1 MLLRGLGDSS
11 DSNKGLNAIN
21 ERLLLGEN
29 GDDSVSDEEGGEAKP
44 LSMKPKEYEGIRMDE
59 REEVE
64 EIKDSRFKSM

>member
-1 MLLRGLGDSS
+1 M
-11 DSNKGLNAIN
+11 N

-29 GDDSVSDEEGGEAKP
+29 GDDSVSDEEGGEAKL

-64 EIKDSRFKSM
+64 EIKENKFKCM

>member
-1 MLLRGLGDSS
+1 M
-11 DSNKGLNAIN
+11 N

-29 GDDSVSDEEGGEAKP
+29 GDDSVSDEEEP

-64 EIKDSRFKSM
+64 EIKENRFKSM

>member
-1 MLLRGLGDSS
+1 MD
-11 DSNKGLNAIN
+11 A
-21 ERLLLGEN
+21 RLLQGEN

-44 LSMKPKEYEGIRMDE
+44 LSMKTKEYEGIRMDE